1 MWVFG
6 SEGYV
11 VQDSVSGPVPFNIL
25 INYLDKGLE
34 GILSKLTE
42 DTKLEG
48 AVDSHEGR
56 KALQKDLSNSE
67 DWAITNC
74 MKFKNPGKC

>member
-1 MWVFG
+1 MLG
-6 SEGYV
+6 SIL
-11 VQDSVSGPVPFNIL
+11 GPVLFSIF

-34 GILSKLTE
+34 GILSKFTS

-48 AVDSHEGR
+48 ADDFHEGR
-56 KALQKDLSNSE
+56 EALQRDLRKLE